1 MCPSCFGQAA
11 PGLRFGRPTR
21 RTFHRILESMR
32 THARQLAELRRIEG
46 TALKGNRWKAGCAVL
61 GIVLAGGVRAGGSA
75 DIAVLQRIPDTY
87 AKAGELVTIAP
98 GRRLNLRCEGHGDQT
113 VLLEAGSRADTTTW
127 FRLQPLL
134 AASSKV
140 CSYDRAGYG
149 FSDEG
154 PLPRNLDADV
164 ADLHALIQ
172 HSGLRVPLVMVGH
185 SRGSNIVRLYAERY
199 PGDVSGMV
207 LIDPPAQDVAA
218 VAPDWAKQEEQMSE
232 QRFAFMRQCEAGAE
246 KHQLASPPP
255 ALAPCVA
262 AANPLASAKV
272 NAAIAA
278 YKYKPAFWRTL
289 KSELE
294 DNVVVYRQPVTAGE
308 THGSTPLIVL
318 TAADTYADAPAD
330 VRKALEA
337 ARDKTQAQILATTTR
352 HQRIVVDHASH
363 DIQLDQPQA
372 VASAVAALLQQ
383 TAVSVH

>member
-1 MCPSCFGQAA
+1 M
-11 PGLRFGRPTR
+11 
-21 RTFHRILESMR
+21 
-32 THARQLAELRRIEG
+32 
-46 TALKGNRWKAGCAVL
+46 
-61 GIVLAGGVRAGGSA
+61 VLAGGVQAGGSA
-75 DIAVLQRIPDTY
+75 DISVLQRIPDSY
-87 AKAGELVTIAP
+87 AQAGTLVTIAP
-98 GRRLNLRCEGHGDQT
+98 GRKLNLRCEGHGEQT

-172 HSGLRVPLVMVGH
+172 QADLHAPLVMVGH
-185 SRGSNIVRLYAERY
+185 SRGSNIVRLYADRY
-199 PGDVSGMV
+199 PADVSGMV
-207 LIDPPAQDVAA
+207 LIDPPAQDIAA
-218 VAPDWAKQEEQMSE
+218 VAPDWAKQEEEMSA
-232 QRFAFMRQCEAGAE
+232 QRFAFISQCEAGAE

-255 ALAPCVA
+255 ALARCVA
-262 AANPLASAKV
+262 GANPLAGAKV

-294 DNVVVYRQPVTAGE
+294 DNVVVYRQPVAATE
-308 THGSTPLIVL
+308 THGSTPMIVL

-330 VRKALEA
+330 IRKTLEA

-372 VASAVAALLQQ
+372 VASAVAALMKQ
-383 TAVSVH
+383 TAVPVQQAATGMP